1 MLKGVVRVEALPT
14 PSEHIPALMERVKPI
29 YLSKTYG
36 IPLPDK
42 DDPTKSWDTEDLLDK
57 LARMKGRL
65 LKHGEPDLDGV
76 AKIVLSDWVR
86 GRIPYFVPPPERP
99 QELNEVEA
107 KTAKKGLKGKGKAVD
122 IEVAGVRQ
130 NLKTLVQ
137 KNTFLPEDVQKLDEE
152 FENSEEDEEL
162 SSGVQED
169 VEGEEYAEAGE
180 DEELQWND
188 VFGGIGVSPE
198 IVPEAEPDDGMLYSM
213 ILFCY

>member
-1 MLKGVVRVEALPT
+1 
-14 PSEHIPALMERVKPI
+14 MERVKPI

-36 IPLPDK
+36 IPLPDQ
-42 DDPTKSWDTEDLLDK
+42 DDPTKSWNTEDFLDK

-86 GRIPYFVPPPERP
+86 GRIPYFIPPPERP
-99 QELNEVEA
+99 EELNEVEA
-107 KTAKKGLKGKGKAVD
+107 KKAKKELKGKGKALD

-152 FENSEEDEEL
+152 FENSEEDEV
-162 SSGVQED
+162 SSGVE
-169 VEGEEYAEAGE
+169 EGAEEPAEAGE
-180 DEELQWND
+180 DEELQWSD
-188 VFGGIGVSPE
+188 VFGGINHSPE
-198 IVPEAEPDDGMLYSM
+198 VVPEADRDDGMFWSV
-213 ILFCY
+213 ISSC

>member
-14 PSEHIPALMERVKPI
+14 PSEHIPALMERIKPI

-36 IPLPDK
+36 IPLPDTN
-42 DDPTKSWDTEDLLDK
+42 DPTKSWDTEDFLDK

-99 QELNEVEA
+99 EELNEVEA
-107 KTAKKGLKGKGKAVD
+107 KKAKKELKGKGKAVD
-122 IEVAGVRQ
+122 IEIAGVRQ
-130 NLKTLVQ
+130 NLKTLAQ

-152 FENSEEDEEL
+152 FESSEEDEA
-162 SSGVQED
+162 SSGVEEG
-169 VEGEEYAEAGE
+169 VEELAEAGE
-180 DEELQWND
+180 ELQWSD
-188 VFGGIGVSPE
+188 VFGGINHGLE
-198 IVPEAEPDDGMLYSM
+198 FVPGAVPDDGM
-213 ILFCY
+213 F